1 MTHHADALWVMGAEG
16 EAVLQLIAAVLPASK
31 RNYHVTNINVEYYE
45 LCRCTCTCTCV
56 RRHYTYVYT
65 YMIIRYN
72 LPDRIF
78 L

>member
-1 MTHHADALWVMGAEG
+1 MTHYADALRVMGAEG
-16 EAVLQLIAAVLPASK
+16 EAVFQLIAAVLPASK
-31 RNYHVTNINVEYYE
+31 CNYHVTNINVEYE
-45 LCRCTCTCTCV
+45 LCRCTCTCA

-65 YMIIRYN
+65 DMIIHVRYN